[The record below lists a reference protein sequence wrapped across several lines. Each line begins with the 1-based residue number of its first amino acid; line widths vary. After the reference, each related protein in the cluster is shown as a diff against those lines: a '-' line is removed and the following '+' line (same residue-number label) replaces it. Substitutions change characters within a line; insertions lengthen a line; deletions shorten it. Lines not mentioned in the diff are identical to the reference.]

1 MGRRAGRAIRH
12 ITRPIERV
20 VRSAGGIFGH
30 RRGGGDDGGGEYIEQ
45 IQKIEVILKDKGKDK
60 DYEKLVELG
69 SKIIDINKKENIP
82 KNFSTKDLVEHFDLR
97 R

>member
-1 MGRRAGRAIRH
+1 MGRAGRAISRG
-12 ITRPIERV
+12 
-20 VRSAGGIFGH
+20 VRSVARGVGGIFGH
-30 RRGGGDDGGGEYIEQ
+30 RIGGGDDGGGEYIEQ

-60 DYEKLVELG
+60 DYEKLVDLG
-69 SKIIDINKKENIP
+69 SKIVNINKKENIP